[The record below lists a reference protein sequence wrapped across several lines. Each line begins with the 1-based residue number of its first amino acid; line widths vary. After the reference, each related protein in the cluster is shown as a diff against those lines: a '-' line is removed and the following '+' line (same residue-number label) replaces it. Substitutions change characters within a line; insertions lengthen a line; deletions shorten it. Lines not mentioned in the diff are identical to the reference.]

1 MQKTLSRKRKMTADK
16 DNQPYDLDDTRA
28 TLLHRE
34 MLLGKPY
41 LKRLYEE
48 WYSDFKRRASLV
60 SAKGLFLE
68 LGSGGGFLKSIF
80 PEAIT
85 SDILELPCVDKVCS
99 AERLP
104 FEDNSIACIMLLN
117 VFHHIP
123 RPRLFLKEAE
133 RTLVSGGKV
142 VMVEP
147 ANSLFGRFVYKNFH
161 HEPFNPKGEMEI
173 AEGQPLSN
181 SNQALPYIFFER
193 ERKMFE
199 SSCPQLRLVSIKYH
213 TPFSYII
220 SGGFSRRS
228 MLPVFLYPLVRAVEY
243 VLSPFAKVL
252 GLFCTIELEKK
263 A

>member
-1 MQKTLSRKRKMTADK
+1 MAINK

-34 MLLGKPY
+34 MLLSKPY

-48 WYSDFKRRASLV
+48 WYNDFKRRANSV
-60 SAKGLFLE
+60 SSKGLFLE

-80 PEAIT
+80 PEVIT

-99 AERLP
+99 AESLP
-104 FEDNSIACIMLLN
+104 FEDKSIACIMLLN

-142 VMVEP
+142 VMIEP

-161 HEPFNPKGEMEI
+161 HEPFDPKGEMEI
-173 AEGQPLSN
+173 EEGRPLSN

-193 ERKMFE
+193 ERKIFE
-199 SSCPQLRLVSIKYH
+199 SSYPHLRIASIKYH

-220 SGGFSRRS
+220 SGGFSRKS
-228 MLPVFLYPLVRAVEY
+228 MLPVFMYPLVRAVEY
-243 VLSPFAKVL
+243 ILSPFAKCLV
-252 GLFCTIELEKK
+252 FF
-263 A
+263 AP